1 MAEISRLTEKEISDA
16 ASEFAGISDER
27 FAERLRLAIGEEK
40 PHAFARRAEIPD
52 STLRNYLK
60 TGSMPGLPKLI
71 AIARAAGVTLDWL
84 ATERGPM
91 RAMPAPDARV
101 PAVAGFDEGGDTR
114 DFTLVPRVG
123 VSASAG
129 HGLVALAEEITER
142 LAFKTEWLR
151 EMGLSPSYVGLL
163 TCSGDSQDPVIKD
176 GALMLVDMRPDQLVR
191 SGNFYIVVLDGDVLV
206 KLVNRKV
213 DGTIELISHNPAYP
227 KEIIDSQKL
236 DKLTIPGRVVWAG
249 QKL

>member
-1 MAEISRLTEKEISDA
+1 MINSDDNSDHASELTEKGDDGFVRRLNRALSGETNHS
-16 ASEFAGISDER
+16 FA
-27 FAERLRLAIGEEK
+27 K
-40 PHAFARRAEIPD
+40 RAGIPD
-52 STLRNYLK
+52 SSFRKYRNG
-60 TGSMPGLPKLI
+60 TMPGLRHLLSI
-71 AIARAAGVTLDWL
+71 ATTANVTMDWL
-84 ATERGPM
+84 AAERGQM
-91 RAMPAPDARV
+91 RAGADIAIDAPIPAPL
-101 PAVAGFDEGGDTR
+101 GFDEGDDVR

-142 LAFKTEWLR
+142 LAFKTDWLR
-151 EMGLSPSYVGLL
+151 DMGLSPKFCGLL

-176 GALMLVDMRPDQLVR
+176 GALMLVDLRPDQHVR

-206 KLVNRKV
+206 KLVNRRV
-213 DGTIELISHNPAYP
+213 DGTVELISHNPAYP
-227 KEIIDSQKL
+227 KEVIDTLQL